1 MSYIPA
7 EEFLKQSEKVQRELL
22 EWWQPQIGDL
32 TTSKYPMEIS
42 FVKSQRDIE
51 ALKYYKGKPFLPLLQ
66 IHQLIKFLEDK
77 INCKVECYVDYIG
90 YTIHLEII
98 EKINIAMLALQ
109 NGNIQLKTLAIEKA
123 KTKKEYYIEL
133 NKKILELKADKYPA
147 TLIQDLA
154 KGDSKVAELRLNKDI
169 AESSYYVA
177 IDALNN
183 LRLEI
188 ETLRS
193 MLTWLRTELK
203 NS

>member
-1 MSYIPA
+1 MTP
-7 EEFLKQSEKVQRELL
+7 
-22 EWWQPQIGDL
+22 G
-32 TTSKYPMEIS
+32 
-42 FVKSQRDIE
+42 
-51 ALKYYKGKPFLPLLQ
+51 
-66 IHQLIKFLEDK
+66 
-77 INCKVECYVDYIG
+77 
-90 YTIHLEII
+90 EII

-109 NGNIQLKTLAIEKA
+109 SGNIQLKTLAIEKA
-123 KTKKEYYIEL
+123 RTKKEYYIEL

-147 TLIQDLA
+147 SLIQVLD

-169 AESSYYVA
+169 AVSSYYVA

>member
-1 MSYIPA
+1 MNN
-7 EEFLKQSEKVQRELL
+7 
-22 EWWQPQIGDL
+22 
-32 TTSKYPMEIS
+32 PMEI
-42 FVKSQRDIE
+42 
-51 ALKYYKGKPFLPLLQ
+51 
-66 IHQLIKFLEDK
+66 
-77 INCKVECYVDYIG
+77 VD
-90 YTIHLEII
+90 
-98 EKINIAMLALQ
+98 KINIAMLALQ
-109 NGNIQLKTLAIEKA
+109 NGNIQLKTLALDKA
-123 KTKKEYYIEL
+123 KTKRDYYIEL

-147 TLIQDLA
+147 TLIQELS

-183 LRLEI
+183 IRLEI